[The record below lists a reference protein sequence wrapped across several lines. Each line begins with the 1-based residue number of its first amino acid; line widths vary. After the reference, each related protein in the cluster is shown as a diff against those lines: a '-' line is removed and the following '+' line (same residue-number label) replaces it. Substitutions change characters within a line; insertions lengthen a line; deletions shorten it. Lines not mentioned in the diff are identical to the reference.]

1 MTRFFT
7 LAAVA
12 LALATGAAN
21 ADPLKDAAKY
31 GNIVTTGGILS
42 AR

>member
-1 MTRFFT
+1 MTRI
-7 LAAVA
+7 LALATVA
-12 LALATGAAN
+12 LAIATGAAN

-31 GNIVTTGGILS
+31 GNVVTTGGILS